1 MACAV
6 DFGELRIEAVKFL
19 ADTTVRNGVF
29 CTEGRHVMKAPRLL
43 ATVACLVTAAPA
55 VHAAPPETAAHQH
68 DHSAPA
74 TQQGTQ
80 VDSIMD
86 RAQKAKTPT
95 ERSKLMAENMA
106 IMKAHMAEMHG
117 KMSGQMMDGKAMPM
131 PMDAAHME
139 NMHKHMAMMHDMM
152 ERLMVQQELMM
163 KPAK

>member
-1 MACAV
+1 MEIV
-6 DFGELRIEAVKFL
+6 NFW
-19 ADTTVRNGVF
+19 ADTSVENDVF

-43 ATVACLVTAAPA
+43 ATVACLVTAASA

-74 TQQGTQ
+74 AQQHTQS
-80 VDSIMD
+80 DSIID
-86 RAQKAKTPT
+86 RAQKAKTPA
-95 ERSKLMAENMA
+95 ERNKLMAENMA
-106 IMKAHMAEMHG
+106 MMKAHMAEMHG
-117 KMSGQMMDGKAMPM
+117 KMGGQMMDGKAMPM